1 MTYNNSRDSGKE
13 WDKWSRTSRR
23 KRSISHKIPKLLLRV
38 IPTVKHYPDI
48 ASDIFW
54 HTIWKYI
61 LWHIDFDILS
71 GRYFDILSA
80 ILSCIYSDVLS
91 GISSDI
97 LSDILSGIL
106 SGISSEILCG
116 WGPVGN
122 TLIRSSRVRSG
133 GEHFDPELA
142 VRARRGPLRSSACS
156 WGLAGNALILG
167 LLFGPGGEHCYLA
180 LAVEVWRGTFWSWAC
195 CSGLAGNTAI

>member
-1 MTYNNSRDSGKE
+1 MKYNNSRDSGKE
-13 WDKWSRTSRR
+13 WDKWSGTSRR

-61 LWHIDFDILS
+61 LWHIDSDILSDILS

-91 GISSDI
+91 GIS
-97 LSDILSGIL
+97 SDILSGIL

-142 VRARRGPLRSSACS
+142 VRAWRGTLLSSACS
-156 WGLAGNALILG
+156 WSLAGNTLILG
-167 LLFGPGGEHCYLA
+167 LLFP
-180 LAVEVWRGTFWSWAC
+180 
-195 CSGLAGNTAI
+195 AGNTAM